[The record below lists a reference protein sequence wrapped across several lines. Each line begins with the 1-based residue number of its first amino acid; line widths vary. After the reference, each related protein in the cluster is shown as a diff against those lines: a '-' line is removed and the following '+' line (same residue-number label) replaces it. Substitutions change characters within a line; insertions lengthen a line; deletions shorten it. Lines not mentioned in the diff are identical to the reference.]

1 MFVVKKSSAGCMIEF
16 TRIRFISLEH
26 TTDML
31 DKTELDFLQSLQT
44 LQGDPSDARNLIRSN
59 Q

>member
-1 MFVVKKSSAGCMIEF
+1 MIEF

-59 Q
+59 QW